1 MTNSRKHLRIIT
13 ALLTVFIA
21 FSLFFAAELPLQTRA
36 DDVTEIWTYKDLL
49 KVADDPAGSYKL
61 MADIDLKGRIWT
73 PVDFSGT
80 FDGDGHA
87 ILNASINQTG
97 AGTNKVYDGNM
108 KSYDTYF
115 SGFFS
120 SLKDSTVKNTKFLGV
135 EVSVDTSEPTFAG
148 GIAGYMEN
156 STIENCTLY
165 GKVTL
170 YTSGQAFGVG
180 GIAGFGNGS
189 ISACSS
195 DMTLVCVDKDRSNKD
210 EQFLGGAYAAG
221 YIDLTDNAI
230 QLDGYDSDHGYVH
243 DGGLVGMYILY
254 PEGTEHE
261 GAITGNTVAGQ
272 ITFFEDNEDRRAY
285 CEAFIGE
292 IMNWSFANDE
302 GFSDE
307 NFTGTEVDDYDT
319 VLLPHNCTDPLFEQT
334 ATGSTETENGYTEYR
349 CATCGYSYK
358 ADYLPVIGN
367 YVDPEEINN
376 NLTPTAKAS
385 GQTSS
390 GKSWLIIVIIV
401 VVLIIIAAIFL
412 LMKKKKVDEQRL
424 DKAALRSSGDRKKD
438 KDSYKES

>member
-1 MTNSRKHLRIIT
+1 MTNKRKHIKI
-13 ALLTVFIA
+13 AAAFLTIVIA
-21 FSLFFAAELPLQTRA
+21 FSLFFVAGLSHPVKA
-36 DDVTEIWTYKDLL
+36 DNVKEIWTYKDLL
-49 KVADDPAGSYKL
+49 TVADDPTGSYKL
-61 MADIDLKGRIWT
+61 MADIDLKGKIWT

-87 ILNASINQTG
+87 ILNVSINQTG
-97 AGTNKVYDGNM
+97 ENTYKVYDGNM
-108 KSYDTYF
+108 KSYDTHF

-120 SLKDSTVKNTKFLGV
+120 ALKDATVKNTKFLGV
-135 EVSVDTSEPTFAG
+135 EVSVDTSDATFAG
-148 GIAGYMEN
+148 GNMEN

-170 YTSGQAFGVG
+170 YTSGKTFGVG
-180 GIAGFGNGS
+180 GVAGFGNGS
-189 ISACSS
+189 ITASSS

-221 YIDLTDNAI
+221 YIDLTDNTI
-230 QLDGYDSDHGYVH
+230 QIDGYDSDHGYVH

-285 CEAFIGE
+285 CEAYIGE
-292 IMNWSFANDE
+292 VMNWAFANDE
-302 GFSDE
+302 AFSDE

-319 VLLPHNCTDPLFEQT
+319 VLLPHNCTDPQFEQT
-334 ATGSTETENGYTEYR
+334 GTASTETENGFTEYR

-358 ADYLPVIGN
+358 ADFLPVIGN

-376 NLTPTAKAS
+376 NLTPTAKAAN
-385 GQTSS
+385 QTAS

-412 LMKKKKVDEQRL
+412 LIKKRKVEQQRL
-424 DKAALRSSGDRKKD
+424 DRAAARSPRDRRRKD
-438 KDSYKES
+438 DEDSYKDS